1 MNDYLQLIEDKGIE
15 NLDFVID
22 KITESKYFAGFPI
35 VSQLLG
41 IIKLSKAIPNY
52 LYAKKTCAF
61 LDGIKADNMDC
72 DTFSNAMKELNKMPR
87 KFEEELLFLIE
98 KAENLEKANLLGYFT
113 RMFAL
118 RIISYEDFVFYSNI
132 INNIQI
138 LFLKQ
143 FSVQYK
149 NFAELRKTNIYSV
162 LSSQG
167 LIININPQMSID
179 EEPLLFETALL
190 DSAKDFGKLLSDYFT
205 ITKN

>member
-1 MNDYLQLIEDKGIE
+1 MKDYLQLIEDKGIE

-61 LDGIKADNMDC
+61 LDGIKAENMDC
-72 DTFSNAMKELNKMPR
+72 DTFSNAMKELNKNPR

-118 RIISYEDFVFYSNI
+118 RIISYDDFVFYSNV

-179 EEPLLFETALL
+179 EEPLLFETALS
-190 DSAKDFGKLLSDYFT
+190 DSAKEFGKLLSDYFT

>member
-72 DTFSNAMKELNKMPR
+72 DTFSNAMKELNKNPR

-118 RIISYEDFVFYSNI
+118 RIISYDDFVFYSNV

-143 FSVQYK
+143 FSVQYR

-167 LIININPQMSID
+167 LIKNINPQMSID
-179 EEPLLFETALL
+179 EEPLLFETAFS
-190 DSAKDFGKLLSDYFT
+190 DSAKEFGKLLSDYFT

>member
-72 DTFSNAMKELNKMPR
+72 DTFSNAMKELNKNPR

-118 RIISYEDFVFYSNI
+118 RIISYDDFVFYSNV

-143 FSVQYK
+143 FSEQYK
-149 NFAELRKTNIYSV
+149 NFAEIKKTNIYSV

-179 EEPLLFETALL
+179 EEPLLFETALS
-190 DSAKDFGKLLSDYFT
+190 DSAKEFGKLLSDYFT

>member
-1 MNDYLQLIEDKGIE
+1 MGEFLEIAESQGIE
-15 NLDFVID
+15 ALDFVID
-22 KITESKYFAGFPI
+22 KITESKYFNGFPI
-35 VSQLLG
+35 FSQLLG
-41 IIKLSKAIPNY
+41 VIKVTKVIPNY

-61 LDGIKADNMDC
+61 LDGLKSENMDC
-72 DTFSNAMKELNKMPR
+72 DTFSKAMKELNKNPI

-98 KAENLEKANLLGYFT
+98 KAENAEKTNLLGYFT

-118 RIISYEDFVFYSNI
+118 RIISYDDFVFYSNV

-179 EEPLLFETALL
+179 EEPLLFETALS
-190 DSAKDFGKLLSDYFT
+190 DSAKEFGKLLSDYFT